1 MRTAFL
7 VVILALIWA
16 GATGNFSGL
25 NLIFGAVIGGVAV
38 LLLRDTLVG
47 GNTLRRFRLGAGLVL
62 FLLYELFLSAVRV
75 AMVVLRPDIDKV
87 IRPAIVRVPLSV
99 KSDAEITLLAN
110 MITLTPGTLSM
121 DVSDDRRFLLV
132 HALVAPDREAL
143 IADIAGGFER
153 RIKELFA

>member
-62 FLLYELFLSAVRV
+62 FLLYELVLSAVRV

-87 IRPAIVRVPLSV
+87 IRPAIVRVPLTV